1 MIDVGENNRFSNK
14 IHPVELPKSDLELPD
29 TSSIQSSTQQLHY
42 RASDVPS
49 WKQTFLLGFQQT
61 MICFSGSLIAPYLVS
76 EIACAGIATTALRVR
91 LISSAF
97 IVTGFSTL
105 LQSAVGLRLLCSDEI
120 LNRVRFQISC
130 STRTFIHFSASFI
143 CICKSSGDEMQ
154 CYKFRYYPGR
164 YLLGQDSY
172 SMLFYEFLIY

>member
-1 MIDVGENNRFSNK
+1 MTDVEENNRFPNK
-14 IHPVELPKSDLELPD
+14 IHPIEMIKSDLELPD

-76 EIACAGIATTALRVR
+76 EIACAGVATTALRVR

-105 LQSAVGLRLLCSDEI
+105 LQSAVGLRLLWLYEI
-120 LNRVRFQISC
+120 LNRVSFQISC
-130 STRTFIHFSASFI
+130 STRTFIYFSTSFI
-143 CICKSSGDEMQ
+143 RICKSARDEV
-154 CYKFRYYPGR
+154 
-164 YLLGQDSY
+164 
-172 SMLFYEFLIY
+172 